1 MKEGGTM
8 VTQPLTNLQLEILE
22 LYSTDLTEDDLN
34 ELKIMLAKF
43 YARRAI
49 QEADRIW
56 DERHLTQDDM
66 EKWLHK

>member
-1 MKEGGTM
+1 M

-34 ELKIMLAKF
+34 ELKVMLAQF

-56 DERHLTQDDM
+56 DERHLTHDDM
-66 EKWLHK
+66 ETWLHE